1 MNLVILAGRSTR
13 DPRVRYMENGQCV
26 ADLNLAVD
34 RRYKKEGSP
43 SADFF
48 SCIAFGKTAESIE
61 KFVQKGTKIILT
73 GTIQNDNYERDHVK
87 HYEQKIIIDSWEF
100 AESKKAAGGEDQKA
114 DQDGSDGFMNIPTG
128 IDDEMPFV

>member
-13 DPRVRYMENGQCV
+13 DPRVRYMESGQCV

-61 KFVQKGTKIILT
+61 KFVQKGTKIILS

-100 AESKKAAGGEDQKA
+100 AESKKAAGGEDQK
-114 DQDGSDGFMNIPTG
+114 DGGDDFMPIPQD
-128 IDDEMPFV
+128 DDSMPFR

>member
-34 RRYKKEGSP
+34 RRYKKEGNP

-114 DQDGSDGFMNIPTG
+114 DQEGNDGFTG
-128 IDDEMPFV
+128 IDDEMPFA